1 MKNTYGDNDT
11 NYMASEDRPEKK
23 RGKFV
28 VMNKENRTVEL
39 YVGRTCIR
47 LEPYGQAEVD
57 HDFIS
62 HPDFKQQEKYFA
74 FKEL

>member
-1 MKNTYGDNDT
+1 MKNNFGENDT

-23 RGKFV
+23 KGRFV
-28 VMNKENRTVEL
+28 IMNKENRTVEL
-39 YVGRTCIR
+39 YVGRIIHR

-57 HDFIS
+57 FDFIN

-74 FKEL
+74 VKEL